1 MAEAKKGKG
10 SRRGRED
17 WQRLLAKLD
26 RSGLSVAA
34 FCRREGVSAAN
45 LYRWRGVLGAVGDA
59 GETAVSSTPSA
70 SAFVDL
76 RTENGVSGKRCRESI
91 KTHLIDHRPRRP
103 RHPRRPTDE
112 LVGRGA
118 ARRGER
124 IARIE
129 KRQEFT
135 AA

>member
-45 LYRWRGVLGAVGDA
+45 LYRWRGVLGAVADA
-59 GETAVSSTPSA
+59 GETAASSTT

-76 RTENGVSGKRCRESI
+76 GTLNPGPVARLELKLDLGDGLVL
-91 KTHLIDHRPRRP
+91 HLL
-103 RHPRRPTDE
+103 RH
-112 LVGRGA
+112 
-118 ARRGER
+118 
-124 IARIE
+124 
-129 KRQEFT
+129 
-135 AA
+135 